1 MHYWVTFAG
10 QRFGFSVQHAV
21 SDARHGRLE
30 NGEGRP
36 YLCKGV
42 FGMLKK
48 QRSRRVLSIFLVVL
62 GGVLMYLAP
71 EILPGL
77 VLLGLG
83 VVVELVGIA
92 LERRD

>member
-1 MHYWVTFAG
+1 M
-10 QRFGFSVQHAV
+10 RHAV
-21 SDARHGRLE
+21 ADARHGRLE
-30 NGEGRP
+30 NGEGCP
-36 YLCKGV
+36 YLGEGV

-48 QRSRRVLSIFLVVL
+48 RRSRRVLSLFLVVL

-92 LERRD
+92 LERRA

>member
-1 MHYWVTFAG
+1 
-10 QRFGFSVQHAV
+10 
-21 SDARHGRLE
+21 
-30 NGEGRP
+30 
-36 YLCKGV
+36 
-42 FGMLKK
+42 MLKK

-77 VLLGLG
+77 ILLGLG

>member
-1 MHYWVTFAG
+1 MAKAAFTYAKEY
-10 QRFGFSVQHAV
+10 S
-21 SDARHGRLE
+21 
-30 NGEGRP
+30 
-36 YLCKGV
+36 
-42 FGMLKK
+42 GMLKN
-48 QRSRRVLSIFLVVL
+48 QRSRRVLSIFLMVM

-92 LERRD
+92 LERRN